1 MNGVK
6 QDPAAADAKE
16 STTIRF
22 EWTLRNLKNLFEN
35 RLVLLVSDASL
46 RSSPTC

>member
-6 QDPAAADAKE
+6 QDPTAADAKE

-35 RLVLLVSDASL
+35 RLAPVLYMYVWVLG
-46 RSSPTC
+46 CH

>member
-1 MNGVK
+1 MNGAK
-6 QDPAAADAKE
+6 QDPTAADAKE

-35 RLVLLVSDASL
+35 RLAPILFLFVCVLGW
-46 RSSPTC
+46 R

>member
-1 MNGVK
+1 MNGIK
-6 QDPAAADAKE
+6 QDATAADAKE

-35 RLVLLVSDASL
+35 RLARMFYVLVYALG
-46 RSSPTC
+46 RR